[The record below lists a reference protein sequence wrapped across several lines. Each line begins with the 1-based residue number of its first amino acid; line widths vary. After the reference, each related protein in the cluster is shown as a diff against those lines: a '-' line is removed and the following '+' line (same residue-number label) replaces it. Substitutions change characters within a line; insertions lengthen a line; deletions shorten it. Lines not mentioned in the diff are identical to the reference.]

1 LSFLAIFGKIAV
13 SQLIQIMV
21 PLESALNSL
30 QNTTQKIKNRGE
42 SGNLSLQGTVRKFQI
57 NLVAS
62 IATRRSLNEEL
73 SHRH

>member
-1 LSFLAIFGKIAV
+1 MSFLAIFGKIAV